1 MSVNSPSPFE
11 PDPPDGRKRNSVKA
25 IMLMDGRI
33 LLTVNKDSTGFFH
46 LLPGGGQKP
55 GEKLTDAMIRE
66 VMEETGWT
74 VEPGRL
80 LFVRDYIAANHEFA
94 AEEGDVHQI
103 EFMFLARP
111 LRRSEEEPLIPDPWQ
126 VGVEWVELDSLDSVR
141 LYPSVLT
148 SLIPTAVAGN
158 YHGPIYLG
166 DVN

>member
-1 MSVNSPSPFE
+1 MVTE
-11 PDPPDGRKRNSVKA
+11 
-25 IMLMDGRI
+25 GRI
-33 LLTVNKDSTGFFH
+33 LLTVNRDRGGLFH

-103 EFMFLARP
+103 EFMFMARP
-111 LRRSEEEPLIPDPWQ
+111 LHRSEETPLIPDPWQ
-126 VGVEWVELDSLDSVR
+126 VGVEWVDIAGLGSIR
-141 LYPSVLT
+141 LYPSVLI
-148 SLIPTAVAGN
+148 SLLPMALAGR